1 MTASAGSHGVAVV
14 GNDWSAL
21 DGQVPAPLPLVSVI
35 VPYYDQP
42 AELAR
47 TLCALERQTHPRLE
61 VIVVDDGS
69 PSAPAVSAHVR
80 LLRMPDL
87 GFRVAAARN
96 LGAAHATGEV
106 LCFLDADTT
115 PEPGYIEA
123 LTRLPSLTSDAVTV
137 GLRRH
142 ADLSGSVDDGTPI
155 EELGPR
161 HALPDP
167 DWLRDA
173 YASSRDLLD
182 ADHRSYRFIISA
194 VLACSRAL
202 FAETGGF
209 DERFDRYGGEDW
221 EWAHRAWTRGAVFAH
236 VPSAV
241 AWHDG
246 PDLAG
251 RVDEPELR
259 RRKNR
264 ETLTLFDLIGVPGSV
279 GRGVRSAA
287 ADVVVDLPGTD
298 PAAVLLCA
306 DVLLEAAPHA
316 RILVDDSLGEL
327 APGDDR
333 VLSRTL
339 GPAPS
344 SASSASTT
352 LDGARV
358 RVVVASPFAV
368 PRTSR
373 DEFGRTLAEALE
385 TVGVGDLG
393 TVLLAGPAGDVVLS
407 IESARARAR
416 RERHPEAH
424 TFRTVTRTA
433 PVHPI
438 RGEVDL
444 EGHLAGWR

>member
-1 MTASAGSHGVAVV
+1 MTAASSPRARGMAVV
-14 GNDWSAL
+14 GNDWSPL
-21 DGQVPAPLPLVSVI
+21 EGLVPDPLPLVSVI
-35 VPYYDQP
+35 VAYYDQP

-47 TLCALERQTHPRLE
+47 TLRALDRQTHPHLE

-69 PSAPAVSAHVR
+69 PEAPVVPPHVR

-87 GFRVAAARN
+87 GFRAAAARN
-96 LGAAHATGEV
+96 LGAAHATGDV

-115 PEPGYIEA
+115 PEPGYVEA

-142 ADLSGSVDDGTPI
+142 ADLSGTADDVSPI
-155 EELGPR
+155 EELAPR
-161 HALPDP
+161 HALADP

-182 ADHRSYRFIISA
+182 ADHRSYRFMISA
-194 VLACSRAL
+194 VLACGREL

-236 VPSAV
+236 VPTAV

-251 RVDEPELR
+251 RVDEQELR
-259 RRKNR
+259 RRKNH
-264 ETLTLFDLIGVPGSV
+264 ETLALFDLLGVPGSV

-298 PAAVLLCA
+298 PVAVLLCA
-306 DVLLEAAPHA
+306 DVLLEAAPQA
-316 RILVDDSLGEL
+316 RVLVDDSLASL

-333 VLSRTL
+333 VVARSS
-339 GPAPS
+339 P
-344 SASSASTT
+344 SASS
-352 LDGARV
+352 LQERARV
-358 RVVVASPFAV
+358 RAAVTAPFAV
-368 PRTSR
+368 PRASR
-373 DEFGRTLAEALE
+373 DEFGRMLTEALE
-385 TVGVGDLG
+385 EVGVGDLG
-393 TVLLAGPAGDVVLS
+393 TVLLVDPAGDVVVS
-407 IESARARAR
+407 IEAARARAR
-416 RERHPEAH
+416 RERRPDAH
-424 TFRTVTRTA
+424 TFATVARAA
-433 PVHPI
+433 PAHPI
-438 RGEVDL
+438 RDEVDL